1 MTPGV
6 GGGTLRRM
14 AEPFIGSEALAAGLV
29 TSGLLNTRHT
39 RLFPDVY
46 LHKDIKV
53 GAAERAR
60 AAWLW
65 SHRQAVVAGF
75 SAAALYGSEWTDD
88 RPAELIHDNRHRLP
102 GLLIHGDE
110 LRPGEVQQIDG
121 IPVSTPARTAVDLAC
136 WYPTVE
142 AVAGIDALARVAAVK
157 ELDMR
162 AILDRSVGRRG
173 IVRAREAVGLFDAGA
188 ESPKESG
195 LRVTLVQAGLPPP
208 QTQIPVCDGYWEPF
222 AVLDMGWP
230 DIKVAVEYDG
240 DYHRTDPLRW
250 RREAKRAER
259 LQRLGWIV
267 IKVVAG
273 DRPADVIA
281 RVRSAIARR
290 A

>member
-1 MTPGV
+1 
-6 GGGTLRRM
+6 M
-14 AEPFIGSEALAAGLV
+14 AEPFIGSEACTAGL
-29 TSGLLNTRHT
+29 LTRSQLATGHT

-46 LHKDIKV
+46 LHKDIQV
-53 GAAERAR
+53 GAIDRAR

-88 RPAELIHDNRHRLP
+88 RPAELLHDNRHRLS
-102 GLLIHGDE
+102 GLLIRGDE
-110 LRPGEVQQIDG
+110 LRPDEVQVIDG
-121 IPVSTPARTAVDLAC
+121 IPVTTPARTAVDLGC

-142 AVAGIDALARVAAVK
+142 AVAGIDALARVVEVK
-157 ELDMR
+157 DVDVQ

-188 ESPKESG
+188 ESPKESW
-195 LRVTLVQAGLPPP
+195 LRVILVQAGLAPP

-230 DIKVAVEYDG
+230 DLKVAAEYDG
-240 DYHRTDPLRW
+240 DVHRTDPLRW

-273 DRPADVIA
+273 DRAADVIA

-290 A
+290 T